1 MTASAKLAKAVLV
14 LTALWACLGNALAQT
29 SAEDAQVAFGFA
41 GEIVADAWNPLRV
54 TLRGVQDAELRLT
67 LDVGSLRRGPVVL
80 SYRAPLPGGPGLTT
94 FEDDLYVPS
103 WVSFAWTLTTPTGV
117 LAEGEIP
124 RYAADPEPL
133 RLVLARNLGAGG
145 AYFSPAA
152 RVAEITPSDLPERA
166 AAYDGVESL
175 LVLPGTAPPAPAAL
189 VAAAGAGAEVLLGAG
204 LGPSFAAVSALAG
217 TGTRVVGAGAL
228 VRLEESRTGFGA
240 GFGTSGRLEPDLLAA
255 TLTGDALTEPPTGQD
270 GGWLALRLAAYAAAA
285 TLLLRFGG
293 PPGVLAALLLA
304 GTLSLAA
311 WRTRPAEP
319 LLLRS
324 RSLVLGAGGLALR
337 TDVEHLFSF
346 PGQAAG
352 VPHPARPLATVPR
365 DEREPRFGDPEP
377 PTPLMATETE
387 SIGTTD
393 YRVGPERFE
402 IDLGAYG
409 STLLI
414 GKPRLEPAILQ
425 WSDGV
430 LVNGGMEPLTDVFVT
445 WGGDGTLEGA
455 VGTVSRGG
463 RQADLAPEGTLTVAS
478 GNLMPPELYEGL
490 TPFLPPGSAVAR
502 GGGTVYVALPEEPNP
517 PNPP

>member
-1 MTASAKLAKAVLV
+1 MAARLAKAVLV
-14 LTALWACLGNALAQT
+14 LTAFWACLGNASAQT
-29 SAEDAQVAFGFA
+29 SAEDVQVSFGFA

-54 TLRGVQDAELRLT
+54 TLRDVQDAELRLS
-67 LDVGSLRRGPVVL
+67 LDVGSLRRGPVRL

-94 FEDDLYVPS
+94 FEDDLYLPS
-103 WVSFAWTLTTPTGV
+103 WVSFAWTLTTPAGV
-117 LAEGEIP
+117 LAEGEVS

-133 RLVLARNLGAGG
+133 QLVLAYNLGAGG

-152 RVAEITPSDLPERA
+152 RVVEIAPSDLPERA

-175 LVLPGTAPPAPAAL
+175 LVLPGTAPPEAAAL
-189 VAAAGAGAEVLLGAG
+189 VAAAGAGADVLLSAG

-217 TGTRVVGAGAL
+217 TGTRVVGAGTL
-228 VRLEESRTGFGA
+228 VRLADRTGLEA
-240 GFGTSGRLEPDLLAA
+240 GLRTSGRLEPDLLAA
-255 TLTGDALTEPPTGQD
+255 TLTGNALTEPPTGQD
-270 GGWLALRLAAYAAAA
+270 GGPLALRLAAYAAAVA
-285 TLLLRFGG
+285 LLLRFGG

-324 RSLVLGAGGLALR
+324 RSLALSAGGLALR
-337 TDVEHLFSF
+337 TDLEHLFSF
-346 PGQAAG
+346 PGQAAS
-352 VPHPARPLATVPR
+352 VPHPARPLATVVTEETDR
-365 DEREPRFGDPEP
+365 RFGVSKPIVTLP
-377 PTPLMATETE
+377 ATEPE
-387 SIGTTD
+387 SVGTTD

-402 IDLGAYG
+402 IDLDAYG

-414 GKPRLEPAILQ
+414 GKPRLEPAVLE

-430 LVNGGMEPLTDVFVT
+430 LVNRGAEPLTDVFVT
-445 WGGDGTLEGA
+445 WGGDGTPEGA
-455 VGTVSRGG
+455 VGTVGRGG
-463 RQADLAPEGTLTVAS
+463 RQADLEPEGTLTVAS